1 VSHCYIFDY
10 QVNKLTERSI
20 ANQQT
25 YLKGVRLEML
35 AWHAA
40 SRGNSDRETQQ
51 FHCLSP
57 TSDDILKW
65 WRQQTAT
72 FMKLPA
78 WQHHFW
84 LC

>member
-1 VSHCYIFDY
+1 
-10 QVNKLTERSI
+10 
-20 ANQQT
+20 
-25 YLKGVRLEML
+25 ML

-40 SRGNSDRETQQ
+40 GRGNSDRETQQ
-51 FHCLSP
+51 FRCLSP
-57 TSDDILKW
+57 TSYDILKW

-84 LC
+84 LCWQQVFSQNEFFSVAPWPCRQCKEVITGLFQG